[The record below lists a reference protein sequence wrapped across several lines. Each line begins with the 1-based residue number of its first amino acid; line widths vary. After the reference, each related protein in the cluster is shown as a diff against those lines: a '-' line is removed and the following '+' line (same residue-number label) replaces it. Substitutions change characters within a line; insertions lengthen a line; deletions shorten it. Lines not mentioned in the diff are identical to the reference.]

1 MRRVAQDDLDYERQ
15 NLLRQASEASKTI
28 ERIKRTIEVAME
40 NMSTPSKYLPQKD
53 NIWLVFMPLCHRRPT
68 QRGLS
73 IDPSR
78 HGAQFSV
85 VSTKF
90 IIDWIYLRILSEPT
104 ISLARPEYLRE
115 YEILFTQMQK
125 LHESLQDK
133 ATYALLRKQRIQPTN
148 PFLPMPTIPG
158 QPPRPTPV
166 MEYLRTKPIEEIQ
179 EEIHEIEKKAR
190 EKTSSGKDE
199 KGEED
204 EGKEGLKKLT
214 VRIDGYNAECDRMDK
229 IMGNW
234 NAEQLKSDVSRI
246 MQRETKTSNM
256 TRPPPELQ
264 KLVDIPLN
272 GDEVRAK
279 RGKNSKKRMANLHQ
293 DLI

>member
-28 ERIKRTIEVAME
+28 ERIKRTIEETNTAGFV
-40 NMSTPSKYLPQKD
+40 NRSFKT
-53 NIWLVFMPLCHRRPT
+53 W
-68 QRGLS
+68 
-73 IDPSR
+73 
-78 HGAQFSV
+78 
-85 VSTKF
+85 
-90 IIDWIYLRILSEPT
+90 
-104 ISLARPEYLRE
+104 PEYLRE